1 MPGATATLVID
12 DQTLCQ
18 GEAVGQPLHADERI
32 ERAVRRGIAHAVEAR
47 ERVAGKRAA
56 DGAMGAE
63 PLDVSVSCTAARPAC
78 WMNGATPE
86 CVTSTS
92 SVIASRAPSG
102 TTSQPRRQPVITQ
115 VLEKLLH
122 TITRSS
128 GSAMSSSDGAADAP
142 S

>member
-1 MPGATATLVID
+1 
-12 DQTLCQ
+12 
-18 GEAVGQPLHADERI
+18 
-32 ERAVRRGIAHAVEAR
+32 
-47 ERVAGKRAA
+47 
-56 DGAMGAE
+56 
-63 PLDVSVSCTAARPAC
+63 
-78 WMNGATPE
+78 MNGATPE

-92 SVIASRAPSG
+92 SVIASRVPSG

-128 GSAMSSSDGAADAP
+128 GSATSSSDGAAAAP